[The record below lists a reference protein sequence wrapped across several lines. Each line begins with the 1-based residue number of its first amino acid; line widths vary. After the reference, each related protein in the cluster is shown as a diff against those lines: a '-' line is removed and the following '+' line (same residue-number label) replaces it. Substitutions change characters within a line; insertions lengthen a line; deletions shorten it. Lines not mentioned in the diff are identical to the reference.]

1 MNVNLTP
8 AQAEQGVQAFFG
20 RTPQQVVRPLH
31 QAVEAMNWM
40 NALFLCIEEA
50 SADVDGSRSAGMIQ
64 ALSSLG
70 AHVAAEYQVEIL
82 GEAADDMQACI
93 EAAKDEEV

>member
-1 MNVNLTP
+1 MNTTLTLT
-8 AQAEQGVQAFFG
+8 QAEQGVQAFFG
-20 RTPQQVVRPLH
+20 RTPQQVIRPLH

-50 SADVDGSRSAGMIQ
+50 SADVDGSRSAGVIA

-70 AHVAAEYQVEIL
+70 AHVAAEYQAEIL
-82 GEAADDMQACI
+82 GGAANDMQTCI
-93 EAAKDEEV
+93 EAAKG